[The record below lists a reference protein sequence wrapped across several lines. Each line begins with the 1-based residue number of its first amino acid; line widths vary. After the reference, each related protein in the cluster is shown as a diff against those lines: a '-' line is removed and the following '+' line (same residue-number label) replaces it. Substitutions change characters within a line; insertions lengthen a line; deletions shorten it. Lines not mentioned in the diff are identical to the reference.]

1 MTAERRL
8 VSLRR
13 RVPAERDPTYRTLW
27 ATLVAAVTP
36 LEAHAWRFV
45 SPEDPELHLEFLEFR
60 ASADPRAAGDVR
72 DLLARME
79 SEAGDSI
86 TEEWLQSE

>member
-1 MTAERRL
+1 MKAERRL

-13 RVPAERDPTYRTLW
+13 RVPSDRDASYRTLW
-27 ATLVAAVTP
+27 ASLAARVTP

-45 SPEDPELHLEFLEFR
+45 SPQDPELHLEFLEFK
-60 ASADPRAAGDVR
+60 ASADPRAARDVR

-79 SEAGDSI
+79 TEAGGSI